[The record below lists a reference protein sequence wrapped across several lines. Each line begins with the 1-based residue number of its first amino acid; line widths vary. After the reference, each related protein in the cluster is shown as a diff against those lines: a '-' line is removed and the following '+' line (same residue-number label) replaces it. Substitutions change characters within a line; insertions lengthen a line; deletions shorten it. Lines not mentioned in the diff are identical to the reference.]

1 MIVNTLGIYRHME
14 NRKKQFA
21 ASGGILFKD
30 SSDPHQLRPAAAVA
44 NRQIRRCNVCLS
56 F

>member
-1 MIVNTLGIYRHME
+1 MIVSTLGIYRDME
-14 NRKKQFA
+14 NGQNQFSA
-21 ASGGILFKD
+21 TGGILFKG
-30 SSDPHQLRPAAAVA
+30 SSSPNQLCTAAAVA